1 MATQGPPELKL
12 ELQVNQVSREHNLKP
27 PVKWSQ
33 AFLTRRMRQH
43 KVMQRRMADR
53 LLEEVIE
60 EVLALPSPKVT
71 ERSLFFEEP
80 WKEVR
85 RARIH

>member
-1 MATQGPPELKL
+1 MATQAPKLRL

-33 AFLTRRMRQH
+33 AFLNKRMRQY
-43 KVMQRRMADR
+43 KCMQRRMADR
-53 LLEEVIE
+53 LLAEVIE
-60 EVLALPSPKVT
+60 EVLALPSPKPT

-80 WKEVR
+80 PKEVR
-85 RARIH
+85 RALIH